1 MRKKNTRTN
10 TRTKFDIHPVDSGT
24 KSIGK
29 EKIIYHDPPMKYNVA
44 LHKFEV
50 NLPTIKR
57 KDSKEDVQDSG
68 VTITIILVIFLLI
81 AILYFIS
88 KI

>member
-1 MRKKNTRTN
+1 MRKKN
-10 TRTKFDIHPVDSGT
+10 K
-24 KSIGK
+24 K

-57 KDSKEDVQDSG
+57 RSSEKDIQDSG
-68 VTITIILVIFLLI
+68 VTITIVLVIILLM
-81 AILYFIS
+81 ATLYFIS
-88 KI
+88 GIYN

>member
-1 MRKKNTRTN
+1 MKKRNTQI
-10 TRTKFDIHPVDSGT
+10 KSGT
-24 KSIGK
+24 NSVGK
-29 EKIIYHDPPMKYNVA
+29 KIIYHDPPMKYNVA